1 MRIEHQQQ
9 RRERES
15 GEAVQFLTDLGFD
28 FFGELLPLWLWILV
42 FTLFMIYASV
52 AWAIKVFGQD

>member
-28 FFGELLPLWLWILV
+28 FFGELLPLCLWILV
-42 FTLFMIYASV
+42 FTLFVIYSSATCV
-52 AWAIKVFGQD
+52 INVFGQD